1 MKTIKDIAKQTPEMA
16 KVLRR
21 MCRMVKAKASEID
34 FDDPDWY
41 RQHTWSE
48 ATRDKFVQWLSRE
61 FYTNHKMR
69 REMVRVSA
77 KSKRVCQDAAR
88 FFDFMY
94 GWVVK
99 DSMYGWVV
107 KEAK

>member
-34 FDDPDWY
+34 FDDPDWNN
-41 RQHTWSE
+41 QHTWSE

-61 FYTNHKMR
+61 FCTNHKLR
-69 REMVRVSA
+69 KEILHVPV
-77 KSKRVCQDAAR
+77 KTKRVCQDAAR

-94 GWVVK
+94 V
-99 DSMYGWVV
+99 WVV